1 MGNKKIMMLVFSVL
15 LGAVAGFAL
24 LGYVRGVEDDV
35 LNDVARVPVWVVTGP
50 IAEGTTAA
58 SADQTG
64 RLELREIESSF
75 RPENAVSNLT
85 EIEGQIAAS
94 DLVANQILLAGSFA
108 DPDVVATT
116 FADQITPGYSAF
128 SLTIDKERA
137 VNGFLSP
144 GDFVDV
150 IVLGDPVVQAGET
163 DVFETSL
170 AASPYEQPARTLFR
184 GVRIE
189 SIDDELLNGAAE
201 AEEGAPVAEEEE
213 STTITITFA
222 VPSSAAQ
229 RLLSVD
235 PADIVLTLLPAEWEP
250 EQQENEILEAIIV
263 NEDLPGEDP
272 TLITPY
278 GSDGFVDVLADGA
291 AAAIDGAVPDDAT
304 SQVVTPDA
312 TDDPTAGDE
321 EDTDEAADD
330 EEGQ

>member
-35 LNDVARVPVWVVTGP
+35 LNNVARVPVWVVTGP

-58 SADQTG
+58 SAQQTG
-64 RLELREIESSF
+64 RLELSEIESSF
-75 RPENAVSNLT
+75 RPANAVSNLS

-108 DPDVVATT
+108 DPAVVATT
-116 FADQITPGYSAF
+116 FADQLAPGFTAF
-128 SLTIDKERA
+128 SLTIEKERA
-137 VNGFLSP
+137 VNGFISP

-150 IVLGDPVVQAGET
+150 IVLGDPVIQAGET

-189 SIDDELLNGAAE
+189 SIDDQLLNGPPP
-201 AEEGAPVAEEEE
+201 EEGAPPPEQEQA
-213 STTITITFA
+213 SNMTITFS

-229 RLLSVD
+229 RLLSVSPD
-235 PADIVLTLLPAEWEP
+235 DIVLTLLPAEWEP
-250 EQQENEILEAIIV
+250 EQQENEVLEAIIV

-278 GSDGFVDVLADGA
+278 GADGFVDLLAENA
-291 AAAIDGAVPDDAT
+291 DDADETGDAAT
-304 SQVVTPDA
+304 SEINTPDA
-312 TDDPTAGDE
+312 STTPDEATA
-321 EDTDEAADD
+321 EDQETDEAADG

>member
-35 LNDVARVPVWVVTGP
+35 LQDVARVPVWVVTGP

-64 RLELREIESSF
+64 RLQLTEIESSF
-75 RPENAVSNLT
+75 RPANAINNLN

-94 DLVANQILLAGSFA
+94 DLVENQILLAGSFA

-116 FADQITPGYSAF
+116 FADQITPGYTAF
-128 SLTIDKERA
+128 SITIDKERA

-150 IVLGDPVVQAGET
+150 IVLGDPVIQAGET

-189 SIDDELLNGAAE
+189 SIDDQLLNGPAE
-201 AEEGAPVAEEEE
+201 SEEGVTPPEEEQA
-213 STTITITFA
+213 TTQTITFA

-229 RLLSVD
+229 RLLSVNPD
-235 PADIVLTLLPAEWEP
+235 DVILTLLPADWEP
-250 EQQENEILEAIIV
+250 EQQENEVLEAIIV
-263 NEDLPGEDP
+263 DEDLPGEDP
-272 TLITPY
+272 TRITPY
-278 GSDGFVDVLADGA
+278 GSDGFIDLLAE
-291 AAAIDGAVPDDAT
+291 GAVDADAATSGLATPDAPAATDDAASDDAT
-304 SQVVTPDA
+304 TE
-312 TDDPTAGDE
+312 DE
-321 EDTDEAADD
+321 TDEAADD